1 MSRTRPLER
10 CPECGGIYRME
21 YIGPSDDGHGHG
33 HHGYEE
39 PPTWADF
46 VRPEYRGTPQ
56 PFYQGKGKD
65 KVMGKVAEVTSRS

>member
-1 MSRTRPLER
+1 
-10 CPECGGIYRME
+10 ME
-21 YIGPSDDGHGHG
+21 YIGPPDDPHAHG

-39 PPTWADF
+39 PKTFVDY

-65 KVMGKVAEVTSRS
+65 KVMGKVAEVQTRS